1 MGRSLFIRDRE
12 LVFSGISRGRV
23 DVFSG
28 GLVAFECLSKYEIRN
43 RPLLGAYVL
52 VSLYGDPLIYDVFV
66 CSSSFTD
73 LCLCRDL
80 ITINI

>member
-52 VSLYGDPLIYDVFV
+52 VSLLVIRLYMTSLFV
-66 CSSSFTD
+66 AHLLQISV
-73 LCLCRDL
+73 CLVQRSYYY
-80 ITINI
+80 